1 VNIVEPQGIDRTRVR
16 FETYVW
22 KEALYN
28 TGAGSDL
35 DTVEMEDEEV
45 VEAVQSG
52 IRSRFYQHGRYS
64 VSREQGTHHFHQIIC
79 QQMS

>member
-1 VNIVEPQGIDRTRVR
+1 VNVVEPMAIDRTRVR

-22 KEALYN
+22 KEDRYN

-35 DTVEMEDEEV
+35 NTVEMEDEEV

-52 IRSRFYQHGRYS
+52 IRSRYYRHGRYS
-64 VSREQGTHHFHQIIC
+64 VTREQGTHHFHRMIC
-79 QQMS
+79 GAWQ